1 MGSSTLKFRIVS
13 GLAVIFL
20 MAAFA
25 TVTTAQCVPV
35 PSGAVS
41 WWPAENTASDTFNR
55 NNAVL
60 NGNATF
66 APGKVGQAFALD
78 GVGDYAQVLTTS
90 SLPVG
95 ASPRTFEVWF
105 RTSIDLSAQT
115 ESGIVQYGTAT
126 AGNMFGLITS
136 ANAPGK
142 LYFYGHGADL
152 AGVTTLLPN
161 TWYHGAVTYDG
172 VNVKLYLNGQ
182 LESQA
187 PIGLNTVLDASGL
200 LIGNREGSSFWTGQI
215 DEPAVYDR
223 ELSAAEIAAI
233 FTAGSAGKCRS
244 CASMPTGA
252 VGWWPGDGNG
262 VDIVSG
268 SNGSLVN
275 GPTFTP
281 GFVDL
286 AFNLNPS
293 AQQFIEVSPQALALM
308 NNSSGSITAWINQ
321 SPLGVEQFRMVT
333 AFGTGAPGE
342 AVGFGIDNGN
352 VRVYHHTETF
362 DWQTGVPVNTD
373 TWTFLAYTWDGSTE
387 RLYKNGT
394 LAASRARNFNFV
406 NSGFARIG
414 FGFINDPSVFFSGR
428 IDEVMTFNR
437 TLNDAEVA
445 SIYNASS
452 WGVCR
457 TCAVSSVGT
466 VGWWR
471 AEETGFDFMGAN
483 NGSLVNGAAFA
494 PGKVGQAFTLDGI
507 DDMVVVPDAP
517 NLNFGPF
524 EPMTIHMWAYPTEN
538 RAMHLIGKR
547 ASCFDSG
554 QSANYQIAQDASGLH
569 FNSGG
574 VLAASGVF
582 LPVNQ
587 WSHVA
592 ATFDGSMVRLF
603 LNGVER
609 SSEAATLASS
619 SNGAPVIIGG
629 TCFDAGARFPG
640 VLDEVTIVNS
650 ALTAREL
657 AAITNAGNAGICS
670 FGKDCAAVPP
680 GMLASWRGEGN
691 AFDRKKLHNGTLLNG
706 TAFDSGISGK
716 AFSFDGTNDYV
727 SIPAFNMGADWTI
740 EGWINPARCSD
751 ATHCTFAARS
761 AGNFDGIAINYLGPG
776 HPMNNEFALNIGN
789 GSEWQVS
796 LRSNTKYG
804 FGRWYH
810 IAASKSGDT
819 YTLYVDGVAVAQQ
832 TVANVSGNYQTRDMT
847 LGTWNY
853 GVPAYLL
860 GRVDDVAVYDGALSG
875 AEINAIV
882 TSAQTGM
889 GKCGGCQTTA
899 DFDGDT
905 LSDISIFRPNGTF
918 GAEWWTLGSAGGVS
932 AAQFG
937 SATDKVVAADF
948 TGDGKT
954 DIAFWRPDTGFWY
967 ILRSDDFTFYA
978 YPFGGTGDI
987 PMPADYDGDGIAD
1000 AAVFRPSNSY
1010 WYINRSTGG
1019 VAISQFGAA
1028 GDQPVAADYDGDGKA
1043 DIAVFRP
1050 NGTGGAEWWIA
1061 NSSGGVFATQFGQP
1075 TDKAVPADYTGDGRT
1090 DIAYWNTSNGYWYIL
1105 RSEDYSYFAFPFG
1118 GVGDL
1123 PVPADY
1129 DSDNK
1134 ADAGVFRPSN
1144 ANWFLNRSTAGTL
1157 IQQFGTTGD
1166 QPVPNA
1172 FVR

>member
-1 MGSSTLKFRIVS
+1 MVSSTLTFRIFS

-25 TVTTAQCVPV
+25 TVTAAQCVPV

-41 WWPAENTASDTFNR
+41 WWSAENTADDNFNR

-66 APGKVGQAFALD
+66 APGKVGQSFAFD
-78 GVGDYAQVLTTS
+78 GAGDYAQVLTTS
-90 SLPVG
+90 SLPTG
-95 ASPRTFEVWF
+95 SAPRTIEVWL

-161 TWYHGAVTYDG
+161 TWYHAAVTYDG
-172 VNVKLYLNGQ
+172 SIVKLYLNGQ
-182 LESQA
+182 LENQA
-187 PIGLNTVLDASGL
+187 PIGLNTVLDTSGF

-215 DEPAVYDR
+215 DEPALYDR
-223 ELSAAEIAAI
+223 ELSTAEIAAI
-233 FTAGSAGKCRS
+233 FTAGNAGKCRS
-244 CASMPTGA
+244 CASMPNGA
-252 VGWWPGDGNG
+252 VGWWPGDGTGIDVVNG
-262 VDIVSG
+262 ND
-268 SNGSLVN
+268 GSLVN
-275 GPTFTP
+275 GVAFST
-281 GFVDL
+281 GLVDL
-286 AFNLNPS
+286 AFNLNAPS
-293 AQQFIEVSPQALALM
+293 QQFIEISPQTLSLM
-308 NNSSGSITAWINQ
+308 NNSAGTITAWINQ
-321 SPLGVEQFRMVT
+321 SPTGVEQFRMVT

-362 DWQTGVPVNTD
+362 DWQTGVPVSTS

-387 RLYKNGT
+387 RLYKNGS

-406 NSGFARIG
+406 NAGYARIG
-414 FGFINDPSVFFSGR
+414 FGFINDPSVFFPGR

-437 TLNDAEVA
+437 TLDGAEIA
-445 SIYNASS
+445 SIFNANL

-457 TCAVSSVGT
+457 TCAASSVGT

-471 AEETGFDFMGAN
+471 AEDTGFDFMGTN
-483 NGSLVNGAAFA
+483 LGTLLNGAAFA
-494 PGKVGQAFTLDGI
+494 PGKVGHAFTLDGV
-507 DDMVVVPDAP
+507 DDMVVVPDSP
-517 NLNFGPF
+517 NLNFAPN

-538 RAMHLIGKR
+538 RTMHLIGKR
-547 ASCFDSG
+547 SDCFDSG

-569 FNSGG
+569 FTSGG

-592 ATFDGSMVRLF
+592 ATFDGSTVRLY

-609 SSEAATLASS
+609 SSQAAMLASPN
-619 SNGAPVIIGG
+619 NGAPVIIGG

-640 VLDEVTIVNS
+640 MLDEVTIVNS
-650 ALTAREL
+650 ALTAYEIRVL
-657 AAITNAGNAGICS
+657 YNAGNAGICS
-670 FGKDCAAVPP
+670 FSKDCAVVPP
-680 GMLASWRGEGN
+680 GMLASWRAEGN
-691 AFDRKKLHNGTLLNG
+691 AFDRRKLHNGALMNG
-706 TAFDSGISGK
+706 TSFDSGVGGK
-716 AFSFDGTNDYV
+716 AFSFDGVDDYV
-727 SIPAFNMGADWTI
+727 GIPAFNMGDQWTV
-740 EGWINPARCSD
+740 EGWINPTQCSD
-751 ATHCTFAARS
+751 NQHCAVFARS
-761 AGNFDGIAINYLGPG
+761 TGPFGGLLLSYLGPN
-776 HPMNNEFALNIGN
+776 HAESNEFGLNIGD
-789 GSEWQVS
+789 GSVWQVV
-796 LRSNTKYG
+796 LRSVTKYAPG
-804 FGRWYH
+804 HWYH
-810 IAASKSGDT
+810 VAASRSGDV
-819 YTLYVDGVAVAQQ
+819 YSLFVNGVLVDQETVSAVSAD
-832 TVANVSGNYQTRDMT
+832 YQTKNIT
-847 LGTWNY
+847 IGLWNY
-853 GVPAYLL
+853 GTAAYLK
-860 GRVDDVAVYDGALSG
+860 GKIDDLAVYNRALIG
-875 AEINAIV
+875 DDFLPIRAA
-882 TSAQTGM
+882 ARGGL
-889 GKCGGCQTTA
+889 GKCGACQTTA
-899 DFDGDT
+899 DFDGDM

-918 GAEWWTLGSAGGVS
+918 GAEWWSLGSAGGVS

-978 YPFGGTGDI
+978 YPFGGSGDI

-1000 AAVFRPSNSY
+1000 AAVFRPSNSN
-1010 WYINRSTGG
+1010 WYINRSIGG
-1019 VAISQFGAA
+1019 ITISQFGAA

-1129 DSDNK
+1129 DGDNK